1 MKALGLNRTRLIR
14 WSIASGAVF
23 TALLLFLWYQGDRFI
38 LQNSLF
44 LTGFILVMITLF
56 RVALWSGLFNLLT
69 YGYSQILASLKS
81 ANKADEEERVS
92 FFEYNRTLQR
102 TIHWEPGLLGAGY
115 WVVSL
120 VLRLFS

>member
-1 MKALGLNRTRLIR
+1 MKLFGLNRTRLIR

-23 TALLLFLWYQGDRFI
+23 TALLLFLWYQGDRFV

-69 YGYSQILASLKS
+69 YGSSQIRASLKS
-81 ANKADEEERVS
+81 ADKADEEERIS
-92 FFEYNRTLQR
+92 FFEYNRTIQH
-102 TIHWEPGLLGAGY
+102 TIHWEPGLLGVGY
-115 WVVSL
+115 WAILL